1 MTPASWQPDPTGHH
15 QFRWWDGASWT
26 DHVSDNGQA
35 SVDPLPSP
43 AAPTVP
49 DVAATQPVA
58 AQPVATPPESSVPP
72 TVQPPAAAAPSAPS
86 GPMPFT
92 PSTPVAVAKSGPTWW
107 KIALPVLGVV
117 AVGAVLFLVIGGGDD
132 EASNPLGVTEVELEN
147 ADEVTVLTF
156 SLKRGDVI
164 RYRVEADEDSNPAV
178 AIVAADDETSDQFA
192 TEFFDV
198 IEDEV
203 GGFITDPDDLFS
215 DIDDEF
221 SDVDLSPLGSAK
233 RNVALASTFEFDD
246 GVVADTFPS
255 FVDGDY
261 LLVVASE
268 DGEEPLGKVR
278 IIVEQRD
285 GTIDDATMSDFSD
298 LDELFS
304 DGDNDFFSD
313 EAFFTDNDPF
323 TP

>member
-1 MTPASWQPDPTGHH
+1 MQYRRAMTSASWQPDPTGRN

-26 DHVSDNGQA
+26 DHVSNNGAA
-35 SVDPLPSP
+35 SVDPL
-43 AAPTVP
+43 
-49 DVAATQPVA
+49 
-58 AQPVATPPESSVPP
+58 
-72 TVQPPAAAAPSAPS
+72 QPPAAPQVQA
-86 GPMPFT
+86 
-92 PSTPVAVAKSGPTWW
+92 PVAVAPAAAPAPAPAPTMVNPAAGAPFTATATAGSAKSGPTWW
-107 KIALPVLGVV
+107 KIALPVLAVV
-117 AVGAVLFLVIGGGDD
+117 AVGAVLFTVIGGGDD
-132 EASNPLGVTEVELEN
+132 EPSNPLGVTEVELKK
-147 ADEVTVLTF
+147 ADEVTVLKF
-156 SLKRGDVI
+156 SLKRGEII
-164 RYRVEADEDSNPAV
+164 RFRVEADEDSNPAV
-178 AIVAADDETSDQFA
+178 AMVAVDDATSDEFA

-198 IEDEV
+198 IKDEV
-203 GGFITDPDDLFS
+203 GDFITDPDDLFS

-246 GVVADTFPS
+246 GVVADVFPA

-285 GTIDDATMSDFSD
+285 GIIDDATMSDFSD